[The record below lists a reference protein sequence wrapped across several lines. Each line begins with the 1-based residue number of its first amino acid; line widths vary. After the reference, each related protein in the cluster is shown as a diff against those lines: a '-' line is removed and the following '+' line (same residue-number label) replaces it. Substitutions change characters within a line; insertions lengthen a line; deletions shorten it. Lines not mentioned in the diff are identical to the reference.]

1 MYSGSKDGVVKIWNV
16 MSQNQLDDEQIKE
29 DENCIDNLCLK

>member
-16 MSQNQLDDEQIKE
+16 MSQNQLDDDQIKE